1 MLICVPFLLLVECTQ
16 PGSQTLVLPG
26 IVETQEVRLS
36 SKVGGRVLRV
46 LVKEG
51 DVVALG
57 QPLVIRER
65 VVYLSQKFS
74 LYTDLTVQENI
85 DFYCGIYGLSRTQ
98 AKQRQSEL
106 IELTGL
112 GPYRNRAAGKLS
124 GGWKQRLAMV
134 CSLMHRPRLVF
145 LGEPQVLNGR
155 ELPVESIPR
164 VLFNPD
170 TRSSYFFL
178 PGIMVVM

>member
-1 MLICVPFLLLVECTQ
+1 MLICVPFLLLVGCTQ